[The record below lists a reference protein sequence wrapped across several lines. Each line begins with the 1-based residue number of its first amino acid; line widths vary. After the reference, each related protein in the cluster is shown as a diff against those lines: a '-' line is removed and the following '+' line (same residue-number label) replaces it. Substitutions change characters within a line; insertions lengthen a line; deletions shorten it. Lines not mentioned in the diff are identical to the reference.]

1 MTGMETPKEFVERLG
16 SIACQS
22 QFEVCA
28 MEYYRD
34 MDSKNSKAQEAI
46 KLYLEGRQE
55 ETREYR
61 VTLIVEAYFEAED
74 NEDAELQFWD
84 TFHNNPKDL
93 NWEVISEE

>member
-1 MTGMETPKEFVERLG
+1 M
-16 SIACQS
+16 
-22 QFEVCA
+22 
-28 MEYYRD
+28 
-34 MDSKNSKAQEAI
+34 SKPNTA
-46 KLYLEGRQE
+46 QE

-74 NEDAELQFWD
+74 NEDAEMQFWD

>member
-1 MTGMETPKEFVERLG
+1 M
-16 SIACQS
+16 
-22 QFEVCA
+22 
-28 MEYYRD
+28 
-34 MDSKNSKAQEAI
+34 SKANAA
-46 KLYLEGRQE
+46 QE

-61 VTLIVEAYFEAED
+61 GTLVVEAYFEAED